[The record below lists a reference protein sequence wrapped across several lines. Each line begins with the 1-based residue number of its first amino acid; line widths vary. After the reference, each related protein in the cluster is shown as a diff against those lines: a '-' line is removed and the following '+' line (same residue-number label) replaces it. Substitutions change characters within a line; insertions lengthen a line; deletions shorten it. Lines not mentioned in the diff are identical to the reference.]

1 MTTDLSKGH
10 RQRLRDRYKAGGPE
24 AMPEYEILE
33 LLLMQAIPRRDV
45 KPLAKELISHFGSLS
60 GVLSAPV
67 EKLENF
73 KGLGEGSAFALTLS
87 YGVAQK
93 IRKEKLK
100 KQKFSSK
107 LDIIDYLYSKLADL
121 NHEEFFVMYLD
132 SKNGLIKDES
142 LFRGTVNRSTVYP
155 REVMKQAITF
165 GATKLI
171 VAHNHPSGDVTPS
184 IEDEML
190 TVQLF
195 GAAKTMGIHLIDH
208 LIIGKEGHYSFE
220 DEGKL

>member
-1 MTTDLSKGH
+1 MTADLSKGH

-67 EKLENF
+67 EKLEKF

>member
-1 MTTDLSKGH
+1 MQDSFQKGH
-10 RQRLRDRYKAGGPE
+10 RQRLRDRYKIGGPD

-45 KPLAKELISHFGSLS
+45 KPLAKELIQNFGSLS
-60 GVLSAPV
+60 AVLSAPI
-67 EKLENF
+67 EKLEKV
-73 KGLGEGSAFALTLS
+73 KGLGEGSAFSLKLA
-87 YGVAQK
+87 YGVAQV
-93 IRKEKLK
+93 IRKEKVK
-100 KQKFSSK
+100 RHKFSNK
-107 LDIIDYLYSKLADL
+107 IDIIDYLYTKLSDL

-165 GATKLI
+165 GATKII
-171 VAHNHPSGDVTPS
+171 VAHNHPSGDATPS
-184 IEDEML
+184 VEDEML

-195 GAAKTMGIHLIDH
+195 SSAKTMGVHMIDH
-208 LIIGKEGHYSFE
+208 LIIAKEGHYSFA